1 MPLWISCEMR
11 GWESDLFLDVD
22 RVAFQTSIRLEI
34 AASQKDY
41 YWDESERRQT
51 PAPRCLQWKTSG
63 SCHEHLSRVGQFCRA
78 CNFSKPPLRQPL
90 SPSLSSL
97 NRLINLAKFTSRK
110 VLLTW
115 AMSPRSLTP
124 DSQKQPWVRCC
135 RGPLRAMRQVP
146 LSPERQTD
154 SSTSDK
160 QQPKEATGAGK
171 PAFNLKTLQEGADLG
186 GLMCF
191 WVSCPLFWWQ
201 SYCLTGA
208 FMSRCTWISEKPLSV
223 IHFLS
228 EVLINIKHYFFCYE
242 LFRQFDCFDCYLFW
256 LKQTI
261 FSAFRRPL

>member
-1 MPLWISCEMR
+1 
-11 GWESDLFLDVD
+11 
-22 RVAFQTSIRLEI
+22 
-34 AASQKDY
+34 
-41 YWDESERRQT
+41 
-51 PAPRCLQWKTSG
+51 
-63 SCHEHLSRVGQFCRA
+63 
-78 CNFSKPPLRQPL
+78 
-90 SPSLSSL
+90 
-97 NRLINLAKFTSRK
+97 
-110 VLLTW
+110 
-115 AMSPRSLTP
+115 MSPRSLTP

-191 WVSCPLFWWQ
+191 WMSCPLFWWQ

-261 FSAFRRPL
+261 FSALRRPL